1 MLESIGK
8 RELIVLDGLG
18 VRLRGTYH
26 RPADWA
32 FDSTAGDSTA
42 GDSTAGD
49 STAGDSAASRMN
61 RTGVLFVNSLS
72 LPRAASGDSAVYWA
86 DSIAEHGYPAFR
98 IDLPGLGDSEGE
110 ASPDLLDTISAGGLA
125 TVAAGAAKQ
134 LVQRFGLTG
143 IVIFGHCAGAVS
155 ALFAGAAGIECEGLI
170 LLDPYFH
177 LPRAKRPKVRQELSD
192 WARRSRVGAFL
203 SNGYD
208 RARKLRLL
216 LRGSALPANANSALL
231 ARWKQVASSG
241 LPILILKAP
250 GIKAQ
255 GSKPRVG
262 EFDYI
267 DYAVKLAGRKSRVS
281 VDFVEGADHSFANR
295 AGREAVERLIAG
307 WLAAR
312 FPLTN
317 FSLSAT
323 ENSLSRAGKN
333 QSESRQLQEAPA
345 DLGCALEGR

>member
-1 MLESIGK
+1 MLEATNN
-8 RELIVLDGLG
+8 RELIALDVGG

-26 RPADWA
+26 RQADC
-32 FDSTAGDSTA
+32 FNDPTAN
-42 GDSTAGD
+42 
-49 STAGDSAASRMN
+49 DSAAGQTRLN

-86 DSIAEHGYPAFR
+86 DSMAKHGYPAFR
-98 IDLPGLGDSEGE
+98 FDLPGLGDSEGE
-110 ASPDLLDTISAGGLA
+110 ASPDLLDTISSGGLA
-125 TVAAGAAKQ
+125 AVAAGAAKQ
-134 LVQRFGLTG
+134 LVERFGLTG
-143 IVIFGHCAGAVS
+143 MIIFGHCAGAVS
-155 ALFAGAAGIECEGLI
+155 ALFAGAASDECAGLI

-177 LPRAKRPKVRQELSD
+177 LPQAKRPKVREELSD

-208 RARKLRLL
+208 RARKLRLA
-216 LRGSALPANANSALL
+216 LRGSALPGNANSALL
-231 ARWKQVASSG
+231 ARWKQVATAG
-241 LPILILKAP
+241 LPILLLKAP

-281 VDFVEGADHSFANR
+281 VDFVEGADHSFANHE
-295 AGREAVERLIAG
+295 GREAVERHIAG
-307 WLAAR
+307 WLAVH
-312 FPLTN
+312 FPLTKISPSAKEL
-317 FSLSAT
+317 SL
-323 ENSLSRAGKN
+323 LRADKN
-333 QSESRQLQEAPA
+333 EPKQSHDAHA

>member
-1 MLESIGK
+1 MLEAIDN
-8 RELIVLDGLG
+8 RELIALDGGG

-26 RPADWA
+26 RQADC
-32 FDSTAGDSTA
+32 FNDPTAN
-42 GDSTAGD
+42 
-49 STAGDSAASRMN
+49 DSAAGQTRLN

-86 DSIAEHGYPAFR
+86 DSMAKHGYPAFR
-98 IDLPGLGDSEGE
+98 FDLPGLGDSEGE
-110 ASPDLLDTISAGGLA
+110 ASPDLLDTISSGGLA
-125 TVAAGAAKQ
+125 AVAAGVAKQ

-155 ALFAGAAGIECEGLI
+155 ALFGGAAASECAGLI

-177 LPRAKRPKVRQELSD
+177 LPQAKRPKVREELSD

-208 RARKLRLL
+208 RARKLRLA
-216 LRGSALPANANSALL
+216 LRGSALPGNANSALL
-231 ARWKQVASSG
+231 ARWKQVATAG
-241 LPILILKAP
+241 LPILLLKAP

-267 DYAVKLAGRKSRVS
+267 DYAVRLAGSKSRVS
-281 VDFVEGADHSFANR
+281 VDFVEGADHSFANHE
-295 AGREAVERLIAG
+295 GREAVERLISG
-307 WLAAR
+307 WLAAQ
-312 FPLTN
+312 FPLSN
-317 FSLSAT
+317 FNPSA
-323 ENSLSRAGKN
+323 NSVSMSRADMN
-333 QSESRQLQEAPA
+333 QNESKKSQEAPA

>member
-1 MLESIGK
+1 MLEAIGN

-26 RPADWA
+26 RPEDCYHN
-32 FDSTAGDSTA
+32 STAGE
-42 GDSTAGD
+42 
-49 STAGDSAASRMN
+49 SAVSRTKLN

-86 DSIAEHGYPAFR
+86 RSMAAHGYPAFR
-98 IDLPGLGDSEGE
+98 IDLPGLGDSDGE
-110 ASPDLLDTISAGGLA
+110 ASPDLLDTISSGGLA
-125 TVAAGAAKQ
+125 AIAAGAAKQ

-143 IVIFGHCAGAVS
+143 MVIFGHCAGAVS
-155 ALFAGAAGIECEGLI
+155 ALFAGAASAECEGLI

-177 LPRAKRPKVRQELSD
+177 LPQAKRPKVREELSD

-203 SNGYD
+203 SNSYD
-208 RARKLRLL
+208 RARKLRLA
-216 LRGSALPANANSALL
+216 LRGSTLPGNANSALL
-231 ARWKQVASSG
+231 ARWKQVASAA

-281 VDFVEGADHSFANR
+281 VDFVEGADHSFANHK
-295 AGREAVERLIAG
+295 GREAVERLIAG
-307 WLAAR
+307 WLAAQ

-317 FSLSAT
+317 FSPNAKSSPLI
-323 ENSLSRAGKN
+323 RADKKQN
-333 QSESRQLQEAPA
+333 ESRESQEAPA
-345 DLGCALEGR
+345 DMGCALEGR

>member
-1 MLESIGK
+1 MLRAIET
-8 RELIVLDGLG
+8 RELIVLDGPG

-26 RPADWA
+26 PPADCRSEIA
-32 FDSTAGDSTA
+32 AGPA
-42 GDSTAGD
+42 KL
-49 STAGDSAASRMN
+49 N

-86 DSIAEHGYPAFR
+86 ESMAEHGYPAFR

-125 TVAAGAAKQ
+125 AVAAGAAKQ

-143 IVIFGHCAGAVS
+143 MAIFGHCAGAVS
-155 ALFAGAAGIECEGLI
+155 ALFAGAAGAECAGLI

-203 SNGYD
+203 SDGYD

-216 LRGSALPANANSALL
+216 LRGSELPGNANSALL
-231 ARWKQVASSG
+231 ARWKQVAAAG
-241 LPILILKAP
+241 LPILLLKAP

-267 DYAVKLAGRKSRVS
+267 DYAVKLAGRKNRVS
-281 VDFVEGADHSFANR
+281 VEFVEGADHSFANR
-295 AGREAVERLIAG
+295 EGREAVERLIAG
-307 WLAAR
+307 WLAEQ
-312 FPLTN
+312 FPLTD
-317 FSLSAT
+317 FSPGA
-323 ENSLSRAGKN
+323 NDVFRSRAGKS
-333 QSESRQLQEAPA
+333 QRESREAQEAPA
-345 DLGCALEGR
+345 GVGCALEGR

>member
-1 MLESIGK
+1 MLESIGN

-26 RPADWA
+26 RPADRTH
-32 FDSTAGDSTA
+32 DSTTGDST
-42 GDSTAGD
+42 TGD
-49 STAGDSAASRMN
+49 STAGDSAASRTKLN

-86 DSIAEHGYPAFR
+86 DSMAAHGYPAFR

-110 ASPDLLDTISAGGLA
+110 ASPDLLDTISSGDLA
-125 TVAAGAAKQ
+125 AVGAGAAKQ

-143 IVIFGHCAGAVS
+143 MVIFGHCAGAVS
-155 ALFAGAAGIECEGLI
+155 ALFAGAASSECAGLI

-177 LPRAKRPKVRQELSD
+177 LPQAKRPKVRQELSD

-203 SNGYD
+203 SNSYD
-208 RARKLRLL
+208 RARKLRLA
-216 LRGSALPANANSALL
+216 LRGSALPGNANSALL
-231 ARWKQVASSG
+231 ARWKQVAAAG
-241 LPILILKAP
+241 LPILLLKAP

-255 GSKPRVG
+255 GSKPRAG

-267 DYAVKLAGRKSRVS
+267 GYVLKLAGRKSRVS
-281 VDFVEGADHSFANR
+281 VDFVEGADHSFANH
-295 AGREAVERLIAG
+295 AGRKAVERLIAG
-307 WLAAR
+307 WLTAQ

-317 FSLSAT
+317 FSPSAR
-323 ENSLSRAGKN
+323 NVSLLRVDKKQN
-333 QSESRQLQEAPA
+333 ESRESQAAPA

>member
-1 MLESIGK
+1 MLEAIGN

-18 VRLRGTYH
+18 ARLRGTYH
-26 RPADWA
+26 RPADCVA
-32 FDSTAGDSTA
+32 DATTGD
-42 GDSTAGD
+42 
-49 STAGDSAASRMN
+49 AAAKQVKLN

-86 DSIAEHGYPAFR
+86 DSMAGHGYPAFR

-110 ASPDLLDTISAGGLA
+110 ASPDLLDTISAGGFA
-125 TVAAGAAKQ
+125 TLAAGAAKQ
-134 LVQRFGLTG
+134 LVERFGLTG
-143 IVIFGHCAGAVS
+143 MVIFGHCAGAVS
-155 ALFAGAAGIECEGLI
+155 ALFAGAAGSECAGLI

-177 LPRAKRPKVRQELSD
+177 LPQAKRPKVREELSD

-203 SNGYD
+203 SYGYD

-216 LRGSALPANANSALL
+216 LRGSVLPGNANSALL
-231 ARWKQVASSG
+231 ANWKQVASAG
-241 LPILILKAP
+241 LPILLLKAP

-267 DYAVKLAGRKSRVS
+267 DYVVKLAGRKSRVS
-281 VDFVEGADHSFANR
+281 VNFVEGADHSFANR
-295 AGREAVERLIAG
+295 EGRQAVERRIAD

-312 FPLTN
+312 FPVTN
-317 FSLSAT
+317 FSPSTNDVTHL
-323 ENSLSRAGKN
+323 RAGKN
-333 QSESRQLQEAPA
+333 RVELRESQQATA
-345 DLGCALEGR
+345 DFGCALEGR

>member
-1 MLESIGK
+1 MLEAIGK
-8 RELIVLDGLG
+8 RELIVLDGQG
-18 VRLRGTYH
+18 VCVRGTYH
-26 RPADWA
+26 RPADCHLY
-32 FDSTAGDSTA
+32 SL
-42 GDSTAGD
+42 
-49 STAGDSAASRMN
+49 AGDSAASQTKLN

-86 DSIAEHGYPAFR
+86 DSMAEHGYPAFR

-143 IVIFGHCAGAVS
+143 MAIFGHCAGAVS
-155 ALFAGAAGIECEGLI
+155 ALFAGAASAECEGLI

-177 LPRAKRPKVRQELSD
+177 LPRATRPKVRQELSD

-216 LRGSALPANANSALL
+216 LRGNSLPANANSALL
-231 ARWKQVASSG
+231 ARWKQVASGG

-281 VDFVEGADHSFANR
+281 VDFVESADHSFANCE
-295 AGREAVERLIAG
+295 GREAVERRIAG
-307 WLAAR
+307 WLAAQ
-312 FPLTN
+312 FPLAN
-317 FSLSAT
+317 FSPRASYA
-323 ENSLSRAGKN
+323 SLLHAGKN
-333 QSESRQLQEAPA
+333 QSEARESQEAPA
-345 DLGCALEGR
+345 GLGCALKGR